1 LPNAG
6 DTARRL
12 HSRLREWSETPAR
25 PAVGT
30 ASCSHHV
37 HDGTPQERER
47 VVTRAL
53 DVLSHPQRAKLPAI
67 LRRRIDHGDYPDDDE
82 QNLDEITY
90 AVARVIYDELGDEP
104 S

>member
-1 LPNAG
+1 M
-6 DTARRL
+6 
-12 HSRLREWSETPAR
+12 
-25 PAVGT
+25 
-30 ASCSHHV
+30 
-37 HDGTPQERER
+37 
-47 VVTRAL
+47 
-53 DVLSHPQRAKLPAI
+53 LSHPQRAKLPAI